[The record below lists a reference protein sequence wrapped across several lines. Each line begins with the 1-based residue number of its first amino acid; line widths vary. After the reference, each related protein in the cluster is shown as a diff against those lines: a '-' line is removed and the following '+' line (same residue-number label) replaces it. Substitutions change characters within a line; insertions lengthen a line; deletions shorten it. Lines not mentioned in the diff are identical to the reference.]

1 MSNYTVE
8 TITRGVLAARVEYD
22 HDATSP
28 REWDNLSRF
37 VRFTGTRSQYGIQ
50 GEESADDLVDAL
62 LDLAHRVDSLRA
74 YDTLNEAINYRDMT
88 LAHGVLV
95 RLLAKHFV
103 IYTLEI
109 NQDGSVS
116 GSLLTVED
124 IGSGRFDGLA
134 YVEHEAIVKEYG
146 SLDLERATK
155 LLKGEVEEYS
165 RWASGD
171 VYGVEVEDT
180 ETGHVLDSC
189 WGFIGYDY
197 ALEEANR
204 MLEEVAESKL
214 RSVSVSGG
222 TAHIRGEVVDLSKAV
237 PFSNDLDMWAMVADA
252 LLLKAGWRRVG
263 TWSLVSGV
271 AVGNVVQA

>member
-1 MSNYTVE
+1 MSNVE

-37 VRFTGTRSQYGIQ
+37 VRFTGTRSQYQIQ
-50 GEESADDLVDAL
+50 GEETADDLVDAL
-62 LDLAHRVDSLRA
+62 LDLAHRVDPLRA

-103 IYTLEI
+103 IYTLEV
-109 NQDGSVS
+109 NYHDGSAS
-116 GSLLTVED
+116 GSPLTVED

-204 MLEEVAESKL
+204 MLEEVAESRL

-222 TAHIRGEVVDLSKAV
+222 TARIRGEVVDLSKAV
-237 PFSNDLDMWAMVADA
+237 PFSDDLDMWAMVADA